1 MPALFG
7 IQVERAE
14 RVQPGTEFRV
24 EQIVSGMTWH
34 GSVDNMP
41 AAGSDDLASMPDW
54 NVPLFGDPNTVPTI
68 VRQFAVIICA
78 GVMLT
83 MNPLAQAGWF
93 SGRPPEG
100 LGVRDGRLKPC
111 PETPNCVNSQ
121 DQGSAAVPPIAYR
134 GSANLAWQRLAT
146 IIETMPRT
154 TVTHKSSHYL
164 RAEAASRLLGFLD
177 DVEFLLDDNASVIH
191 VRSASRLGYSD
202 LGVNRRRIEQV
213 RTLFAAESTAAK

>member
-1 MPALFG
+1 M
-7 IQVERAE
+7 
-14 RVQPGTEFRV
+14 RVQPGTEVRV
-24 EQIVSGMTWH
+24 EMVESGTTRH
-34 GSVDNMP
+34 ACVDTMP
-41 AAGSDDLASMPDW
+41 ASGWDDPASMPDS
-54 NVPLFGDPNTVPTI
+54 NVPLVRDSNAVPTI
-68 VRQFAVIICA
+68 VRHFVSIICA

-93 SGRPPEG
+93 SGKPPEG

-121 DQGSAAVPPIAYR
+121 DQGSAALPPIAYR

-146 IIETMPRT
+146 IIEAMPRT

-177 DVEFLLDDNASVIH
+177 DVEFLLDENASVIH

-213 RTLFAAESTAAK
+213 RTLFAAEPTPAK